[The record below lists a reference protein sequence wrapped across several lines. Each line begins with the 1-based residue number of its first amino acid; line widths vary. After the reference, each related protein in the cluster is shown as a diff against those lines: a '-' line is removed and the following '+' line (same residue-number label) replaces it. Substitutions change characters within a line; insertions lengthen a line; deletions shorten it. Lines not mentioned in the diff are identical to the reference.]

1 MYLKLVCLVTIL
13 IILILFETLTTRKT
27 ELFTQLSKTDLFNEM
42 MDNHYASIF
51 PNNANRNAAGF
62 KFFQYIYDNL
72 ATSEQLFDT
81 YNQFYCA
88 VSGSI
93 VSPDRPNNFDI
104 LKVSNLEN
112 QCVLGKYYRCCTPCN
127 CDIMKYAKV
136 INTKIEMP
144 RNSGNYIYRNL
155 LTIGD
160 PCNNPSVFPDEV
172 DTNVFS
178 CNNGLLKHGYRVN
191 SLNEL
196 TQGPGRLVIGV
207 LHPIDS
213 KNASQVNK
221 AVNMCITGSERLLT
235 KPEDLVGGM
244 GDIFVN
250 IALINN
256 DKKYT
261 HTINDLCGS

>member
-1 MYLKLVCLVTIL
+1 MYLKVVCLI
-13 IILILFETLTTRKT
+13 IILILFSLFEITKSS
-27 ELFTQLSKTDLFNEM
+27 ELFTQQTSKIDLFNGM
-42 MDNHYASIF
+42 MDNHYALIF

-72 ATSEQLFDT
+72 ATSEHLFDT
-81 YNQFYCA
+81 YNQFYCS

-93 VSPDRPNNFDI
+93 VSPDRQNNFDI

-144 RNSGNYIYRNL
+144 KNSGNYIYRNL

-160 PCNNPSVFPDEV
+160 PCNNPSLLPTQIDN
-172 DTNVFS
+172 NVFK
-178 CNNGLLKHGYRVN
+178 CNNGVLQHGYRVN
-191 SLNEL
+191 SLKEL

-207 LHPIDS
+207 LYPIDS
-213 KNASQVNK
+213 ENVSKVDVAI
-221 AVNMCITGSERLLT
+221 NMCITGTERLLT
-235 KPEDLVGGM
+235 PPENLVGGM

-256 DKKYT
+256 DRKYT
-261 HTINDLCGS
+261 HTIDDLCSN